1 MAAMRLWQTAWGLAL
16 AALVQLGG
24 APPPQPVMEGSGRSA
39 YAIPSDGD
47 TPILQFRTSSGDS
60 VRLLI
65 DTGASRSMVSQ
76 ALIARLQLTTQ
87 PLNAGNF
94 TLAGAGSDCPT
105 DPPRQ
110 AVLPSLQLGALKIR
124 ELAVLVMP
132 KLGVPP
138 GTDGVLGASAL
149 RQLPMLIDPTQQQVS
164 FDQQL
169 SIHSAPAEALRLPL
183 QWRDYV
189 PLVQVSD
196 QSGKSTLALL
206 DTGAEAV
213 FIGVPL
219 AQRLSPQSPPSGVE
233 IQGFCGSEFAVERLF
248 AGLSVGDITLQRSP
262 AIVTRNRILKDLNV
276 EAIIGQ
282 PLLKNR
288 RQLWLLNR
296 PDPVLL
302 LW

>member
-1 MAAMRLWQTAWGLAL
+1 MGVWQAAWGMAL
-16 AALVQLGG
+16 AALVQLQG
-24 APPPQPVMEGSGRSA
+24 APPPQPVMEGSSRTV
-39 YAIPSDGD
+39 YTTPSDGD
-47 TPILQFRTSSGDS
+47 TPVLLLKTSGGLP

-76 ALIARLQLTTQ
+76 ELVQRLQLKTKAL
-87 PLNAGNF
+87 PSGNF
-94 TLAGAGSDCPT
+94 ALAGAGSDCPT

-110 AVLPSLQLGALKIR
+110 AVLPMLRLGELKIR

-149 RQLPMLIDPTQQQVS
+149 RQLPLLIDPKQKQLR

-169 SIHSAPAEALRLPL
+169 TPQSAPADAVRIPLR
-183 QWRDYV
+183 WRDHV
-189 PLVQVSD
+189 PLLQVSD
-196 QSGKSTLALL
+196 QNGDETSALL

-233 IQGFCGSEFAVERLF
+233 IQGFCGSEFAIERIF
-248 AGLSVGDITLQRSP
+248 SGLSVANLKLEKSP

-282 PLLKNR
+282 PLLKKR

-296 PDPVLL
+296 PEPLVLL
-302 LW
+302 W

>member
-1 MAAMRLWQTAWGLAL
+1 MSLWQTAWGMAL
-16 AALVQLGG
+16 AALVQLQG
-24 APPPQPVMEGSGRSA
+24 APPPQPVIEGASRAA
-39 YAIPSDGD
+39 YTTPSDGD
-47 TPILQFRTSSGDS
+47 TPILLLKTSAGAP

-76 ALIARLQLTTQ
+76 ALIQRLQLPTQ
-87 PLNAGNF
+87 ALPSGNF
-94 TLAGAGSDCPT
+94 ELAGAGSDCPT

-110 AVLPSLQLGALKIR
+110 AVLPTLQLGDLKIR
-124 ELAVLVMP
+124 KLAVLVMP

-149 RQLPMLIDPTQQQVS
+149 RQLPLLIDPSQQQVH
-164 FDQQL
+164 FDHQL
-169 SIHSAPAEALRLPL
+169 STQSAPADALRVPL
-183 QWRDYV
+183 QWRDHV
-189 PLVQVSD
+189 PLLQVFD
-196 QSGKSTLALL
+196 QTGNATSALL

-213 FIGVPL
+213 FIGASL
-219 AQRLSPQSPPSGVE
+219 AQRLSPLSPPSGVE
-233 IQGFCGSEFAVERLF
+233 IQGFCGSEFAIERLF
-248 AGLSVGDITLQRSP
+248 SGLSVGNVRLQRSP

-296 PDPVLL
+296 PDPLVLL
-302 LW
+302 W

>member
-1 MAAMRLWQTAWGLAL
+1 MAL
-16 AALVQLGG
+16 AALVQLQG
-24 APPPQPVMEGSGRSA
+24 APPPQPVMEGSSRTV
-39 YAIPSDGD
+39 YTTPSDGD
-47 TPILQFRTSSGDS
+47 TPVLLLKTSGGLP

-76 ALIARLQLTTQ
+76 ELVQRLQLKTKAL
-87 PLNAGNF
+87 PSGNF
-94 TLAGAGSDCPT
+94 ALAGAGSDCPT

-110 AVLPSLQLGALKIR
+110 AVLPMLRLGELKIR

-149 RQLPMLIDPTQQQVS
+149 RQLPLLIDPKQKQLR

-169 SIHSAPAEALRLPL
+169 TPQSAPADAVRIPLR
-183 QWRDYV
+183 WRDHV
-189 PLVQVSD
+189 PLLQVSD
-196 QSGKSTLALL
+196 QNGDETSALL

-233 IQGFCGSEFAVERLF
+233 IQGFCGSEFAIERIF
-248 AGLSVGDITLQRSP
+248 SGLSVANLKLEKSP

-282 PLLKNR
+282 PLLKKR

-296 PDPVLL
+296 PEPLVLL
-302 LW
+302 W

>member
-1 MAAMRLWQTAWGLAL
+1 MSVWQAAWGMAL
-16 AALVQLGG
+16 AALVQLQG
-24 APPPQPVMEGSGRSA
+24 APPPQPVMEGSSRTV
-39 YAIPSDGD
+39 YTTPSDGD
-47 TPILQFRTSSGDS
+47 TPVLLLKTSGGLP

-76 ALIARLQLTTQ
+76 ELVQRLQLKTMAL
-87 PLNAGNF
+87 PSGNF
-94 TLAGAGSDCPT
+94 ALAGAGSDCPT

-110 AVLPSLQLGALKIR
+110 AMLPMLRLGELKIR

-149 RQLPMLIDPTQQQVS
+149 RQLPLLIDPKQKQLR

-169 SIHSAPAEALRLPL
+169 TLQSAPADAVRIPLR
-183 QWRDYV
+183 WRDHV
-189 PLVQVSD
+189 PLLHVSD
-196 QSGKSTLALL
+196 QNGDETSALL

-213 FIGVPL
+213 FIGVSL

-233 IQGFCGSEFAVERLF
+233 IQGFCGSEFAIERTF
-248 AGLSVGDITLQRSP
+248 SGLSVGNLSLGKSP

-282 PLLKNR
+282 PLLKKR

-296 PDPVLL
+296 PAPLVLL
-302 LW
+302 W

>member
-1 MAAMRLWQTAWGLAL
+1 MSVWQAAWGMAL
-16 AALVQLGG
+16 AALVQLQG
-24 APPPQPVMEGSGRSA
+24 APPPQPVMEGSSRTV
-39 YAIPSDGD
+39 YTTPSDGD
-47 TPILQFRTSSGDS
+47 TPVLLLKTGGGLP

-76 ALIARLQLTTQ
+76 ELVQRLQLKTKAL
-87 PLNAGNF
+87 PSGNF
-94 TLAGAGSDCPT
+94 ALAGAGSDCPT

-110 AVLPSLQLGALKIR
+110 AMLPMLRLGELKIR

-149 RQLPMLIDPTQQQVS
+149 RQLPLLIDPKQKQLR

-169 SIHSAPAEALRLPL
+169 TLQSAPADAVRIPLR
-183 QWRDYV
+183 WRDHV
-189 PLVQVSD
+189 PLLLVSD
-196 QSGKSTLALL
+196 QNGDETSALL

-213 FIGVPL
+213 FIGVSL

-233 IQGFCGSEFAVERLF
+233 IQGFCGSEFAIERTF
-248 AGLSVGDITLQRSP
+248 SGLSVGNLSLGKSP

-282 PLLKNR
+282 PLLKKR

-296 PDPVLL
+296 PAPLVLL
-302 LW
+302 W

>member
-1 MAAMRLWQTAWGLAL
+1 MSVWQAAWGMAL
-16 AALVQLGG
+16 AALVQLQG
-24 APPPQPVMEGSGRSA
+24 APPPQPVMEGSSRTV
-39 YAIPSDGD
+39 YTTPSDGD
-47 TPILQFRTSSGDS
+47 TPVLLLKTSGGLP

-76 ALIARLQLTTQ
+76 AFVQRLKLKTKAL
-87 PLNAGNF
+87 PSGNF
-94 TLAGAGSDCPT
+94 ALAGAGSECPT
-105 DPPRQ
+105 DLPRQ
-110 AVLPSLQLGALKIR
+110 AVLPMLRLGELKIR

-149 RQLPMLIDPTQQQVS
+149 RQLPLLIDPKQKQLR

-169 SIHSAPAEALRLPL
+169 TPQSAPADAVRIPLR
-183 QWRDYV
+183 WRDHV
-189 PLVQVSD
+189 PLLQVSD
-196 QSGKSTLALL
+196 QNGDETSALL

-233 IQGFCGSEFAVERLF
+233 IQGFCGSEFAIERIF
-248 AGLSVGDITLQRSP
+248 SGLSVANLKLEKSP

-282 PLLKNR
+282 PLLKKR

-296 PDPVLL
+296 PEPLVLL
-302 LW
+302 W

>member
-1 MAAMRLWQTAWGLAL
+1 MSVWQAAWGMAL
-16 AALVQLGG
+16 AALVQLQG
-24 APPPQPVMEGSGRSA
+24 APPPQPVMEGSSRTV
-39 YAIPSDGD
+39 YTTPSDGD
-47 TPILQFRTSSGDS
+47 TPVLLLKTSGGLP

-76 ALIARLQLTTQ
+76 ELVQRLQLKTKAL
-87 PLNAGNF
+87 PSGNF
-94 TLAGAGSDCPT
+94 ALAGAGSDCPT

-110 AVLPSLQLGALKIR
+110 AVLPMLRLGELKIR
-124 ELAVLVMP
+124 ELAVLGMP

-149 RQLPMLIDPTQQQVS
+149 RQLPLLIDPKQKQLR

-169 SIHSAPAEALRLPL
+169 TPQSAPADAVRSPLR
-183 QWRDYV
+183 WRDHV
-189 PLVQVSD
+189 PLLQVSD
-196 QSGKSTLALL
+196 QNGDEASALL

-213 FIGVPL
+213 FISVSL

-233 IQGFCGSEFAVERLF
+233 IQGFCGSEYAIERIF
-248 AGLSVGDITLQRSP
+248 SGLSIGNLSLEKSP

-282 PLLKNR
+282 PLLKKR
-288 RQLWLLNR
+288 RQLWFLNR
-296 PDPVLL
+296 PDPLLL

>member
-1 MAAMRLWQTAWGLAL
+1 MGLWQTAWGLAL
-16 AALVQLGG
+16 AALVQLQG
-24 APPPQPVMEGSGRSA
+24 APPPQPVVEGSSRSA
-39 YAIPSDGD
+39 YTTPSDGD
-47 TPILQFRTSSGDS
+47 TPILLLKTSTGAPI
-60 VRLLI
+60 RLLI

-76 ALIARLQLTTQ
+76 ALIERLKLPTQ
-87 PLNAGNF
+87 PLPSGDFA
-94 TLAGAGSDCPT
+94 LAGAGNDCPT

-110 AVLPSLQLGALKIR
+110 AVLPALQLGDLKIDQ
-124 ELAVLVMP
+124 LAVLVMP

-149 RQLPMLIDPTQQQVS
+149 RQLPLLIDPKQQQVR
-164 FDQQL
+164 FDPKL
-169 SIHSAPAEALRLPL
+169 SLQSAPADALRIPL
-183 QWRDYV
+183 QWRDHV
-189 PLVQVSD
+189 PLLEVVD
-196 QSGKSTLALL
+196 PSGNATSALL

-213 FIGVPL
+213 FIGAPL

-233 IQGFCGSEFAVERLF
+233 IQGFCGSELAIERLF
-248 AGLSVGDITLQRSP
+248 SGLSVGTIQLQRSP
-262 AIVTRNRILKDLNV
+262 AIVTQNRILKDLKV

-296 PDPVLL
+296 ADPVVL

>member
-1 MAAMRLWQTAWGLAL
+1 MGLWQTAWGLAL

-149 RQLPMLIDPTQQQVS
+149 RQLPMLIDPTQQQVR

-219 AQRLSPQSPPSGVE
+219 AQRLTPQSPPSGVE

-248 AGLSVGDITLQRSP
+248 SGLSVGDITLKKSP

>member
-1 MAAMRLWQTAWGLAL
+1 MVAMGLWQTAWGLAL

-24 APPPQPVMEGSGRSA
+24 APPPQPVMEGSGRTA

-47 TPILQFRTSSGDS
+47 TPILQFQTSTGDS

-65 DTGASRSMVSQ
+65 DTGASRSMVSR
-76 ALIARLQLTTQ
+76 ALISRLQLPTQ
-87 PLNAGNF
+87 EISGGNF
-94 TLAGAGSDCPT
+94 ALAGAGSDCPT

-110 AVLPSLQLGALKIR
+110 AVLPTLQLGELKIR

-138 GTDGVLGASAL
+138 GSDGVLGASAL
-149 RQLPMLIDPTQQQVS
+149 RQLPMLIDPKRQQVRL
-164 FDQQL
+164 DQQL
-169 SIHSAPAEALRLPL
+169 SVQSAPADAIRLPL
-183 QWRDYV
+183 QWRDHV

-196 QSGKSTLALL
+196 QSGKSSLALL

-219 AQRLSPQSPPSGVE
+219 AQRLIPQSPTSGVE

-248 AGLSVGDITLQRSP
+248 SGLSVGDITLKKSP

>member
-1 MAAMRLWQTAWGLAL
+1 MSVWQAAWGMAL
-16 AALVQLGG
+16 AALVQLQG
-24 APPPQPVMEGSGRSA
+24 APPPQPVMEGSSRTV
-39 YAIPSDGD
+39 YTTPSDGD
-47 TPILQFRTSSGDS
+47 TPVLLLKTSGGLP

-76 ALIARLQLTTQ
+76 AFVQRLKLKTKAL
-87 PLNAGNF
+87 PSGNF
-94 TLAGAGSDCPT
+94 ALAGAGSDCPT

-110 AVLPSLQLGALKIR
+110 AVLPMLRLGELKIR

-149 RQLPMLIDPTQQQVS
+149 RQLPLLIDPKQKQLR

-169 SIHSAPAEALRLPL
+169 TPQSAPADAVRIPLR
-183 QWRDYV
+183 WRDHV
-189 PLVQVSD
+189 PLLQVSD
-196 QSGKSTLALL
+196 QNGDETSALL

-233 IQGFCGSEFAVERLF
+233 IQGFCGSEFAIERIF
-248 AGLSVGDITLQRSP
+248 SGLSVANLKLEKSP

-282 PLLKNR
+282 PLLKKR

-296 PDPVLL
+296 PEPLVLL
-302 LW
+302 W

>member
-1 MAAMRLWQTAWGLAL
+1 MSVWQAAWGMAL
-16 AALVQLGG
+16 AALVQLQG
-24 APPPQPVMEGSGRSA
+24 APPPQPVMEGSSRTV
-39 YAIPSDGD
+39 YTTPSDGD
-47 TPILQFRTSSGDS
+47 TPVLLLKTSGGLP

-76 ALIARLQLTTQ
+76 ELVQRLQLKTKAL
-87 PLNAGNF
+87 PSGNF
-94 TLAGAGSDCPT
+94 ALAGAGSDCPT

-110 AVLPSLQLGALKIR
+110 AVLPMLRLGELKIR

-149 RQLPMLIDPTQQQVS
+149 RQLPLLIDPKQKQLR

-169 SIHSAPAEALRLPL
+169 TPQSAPADAVRIPLR
-183 QWRDYV
+183 WRDHV
-189 PLVQVSD
+189 PLLQVSD
-196 QSGKSTLALL
+196 QNGDETSALL

-233 IQGFCGSEFAVERLF
+233 IQGFCGSEFAIERIF
-248 AGLSVGDITLQRSP
+248 SGLSVANLKLEKSP

-282 PLLKNR
+282 PLLKKR

-296 PDPVLL
+296 PEPLVLL
-302 LW
+302 W